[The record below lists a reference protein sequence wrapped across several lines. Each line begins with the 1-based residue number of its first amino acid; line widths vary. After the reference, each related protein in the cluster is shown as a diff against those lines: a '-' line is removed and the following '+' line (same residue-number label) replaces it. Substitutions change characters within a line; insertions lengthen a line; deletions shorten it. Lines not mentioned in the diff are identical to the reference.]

1 MTVTT
6 KVELSAT
13 TNITYPAMFESHQR
27 GEVVLFT
34 GLTTGTLIVGGRFS
48 NPVGHH
54 STHWTACLNKEVW
67 KRLPIGTTVTLTQG
81 E

>member
-1 MTVTT
+1 MTITS
-6 KVELSAT
+6 KLESAPQK
-13 TNITYPAMFESHQR
+13 ITYPARFESKQL

-34 GLTTGTLIVGGRFS
+34 GRTTGTLIVVGRFN

-54 STHWTACLNKEVW
+54 STHWTECLNKEVW
-67 KRLPIGTTVTLTQG
+67 KRLPLGTTVTLTQ